1 MPDSFDLPKIKFQKT
16 INSELMCD
24 GVGLHSGNLVN
35 MKILPAEVNEGIS
48 FIRMDLPGKP
58 EIKACYKNVCDTKLG
73 TTVRNFEFEDAKV
86 STVEHLMAAF
96 MGLGIDNA
104 KILLSSGE
112 VPIMDGSS
120 QTFVK
125 LLIASGIKEQFVSK
139 KIIKAVKNFSVIDGK
154 CSISIEP
161 SEDFIVDYKIDFS
174 DSAIGVQSKK
184 IKFDKGIFEKDISS
198 ARTFGMLNE
207 VENMHKNGLALGGSI
222 DNAIVVDNGKVLN
235 PGGLRYKDEF
245 VRHKILDLCGDM
257 YLSGKL
263 IHGHINAVCSGHKLN
278 NKFLLEFLGDRKN
291 YEIIDSTALFGKK
304 EASLA
309 IA

>member
-1 MPDSFDLPKIKFQKT
+1 MPDSYNLPKIKFQKT
-16 INSELMCD
+16 INRELVCD
-24 GVGLHSGNLVN
+24 GVGLHSGDLVN
-35 MKILPAEVNEGIS
+35 MKILPAKENEGIS

-58 EIKACYKNVCDTKLG
+58 EIKACYKNVFDTNLG
-73 TTVRNFEFEDAKV
+73 TTLCNFELEDVKV

-96 MGLGIDNA
+96 MGLGIDNV
-104 KILLSSGE
+104 KVLLSAGE
-112 VPIMDGSS
+112 IPIMDGSS

-125 LLIASGIKEQFVSK
+125 LLISSGIKEQFVSK
-139 KIIKAVKNFSVIDGK
+139 KIIKAVKSFSVTEGE

-161 SEDFIVDYKIDFS
+161 SEDFIVDYKIDFL

-184 IKFDKGIFEKDISS
+184 VKFSSDVFEKDISS

-222 DNAIVVDNGKVLN
+222 DNAIVVDNGKILN

-245 VRHKILDLCGDM
+245 VRHKILDLCGDI
-257 YLSGKL
+257 YLAGKV
-263 IHGHINAVCSGHKLN
+263 IQGHIKAVCSGHKLN
-278 NKFLLEFLGDRKN
+278 NKFLLEFLDSREN
-291 YEIIDSTALFGKK
+291 YVIIDSTAPIG
-304 EASLA
+304 EEETSLA

>member
-24 GVGLHSGNLVN
+24 GVGLHSGNIVN

-139 KIIKAVKNFSVIDGK
+139 KIIKAVKSFSVIEGK

-174 DSAIGVQSKK
+174 DNAIGVQSKK

-207 VENMHKNGLALGGSI
+207 VENMHKM
-222 DNAIVVDNGKVLN
+222 V
-235 PGGLRYKDEF
+235 
-245 VRHKILDLCGDM
+245 
-257 YLSGKL
+257 
-263 IHGHINAVCSGHKLN
+263 
-278 NKFLLEFLGDRKN
+278 
-291 YEIIDSTALFGKK
+291 
-304 EASLA
+304 
-309 IA
+309 